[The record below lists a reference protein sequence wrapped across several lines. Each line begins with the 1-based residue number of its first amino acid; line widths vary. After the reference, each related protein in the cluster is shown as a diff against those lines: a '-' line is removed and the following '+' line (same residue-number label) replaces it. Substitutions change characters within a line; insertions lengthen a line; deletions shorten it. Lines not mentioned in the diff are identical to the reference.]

1 MIMGERQLQE
11 QLTFFQPCHCE
22 KGIFCPG
29 VEYDDQ
35 GYMKYHPCYHQN
47 LGKRF
52 TEEEKEYLCKY
63 ASDGMNSMGM
73 ALARPPKAAKPITP
87 KFTIPA
93 LPHCTLMPR
102 VIIEDIRHKL
112 NIVNATFQL

>member
-11 QLTFFQPCHCE
+11 QLTLFQPCHCE

-73 ALARPPKAAKPITP
+73 ALARPPKALAAKLTRIRQAG
-87 KFTIPA
+87 KFHYYKN
-93 LPHCTLMPR
+93 LSR
-102 VIIEDIRHKL
+102 YW
-112 NIVNATFQL
+112 